1 MKIALK
7 NIFRGLLYLLPVMLA
22 FQSKASHLAAADIS
36 VDYVPTAASPYT
48 YKITLNVYKA
58 CELGAIDLSK
68 TETLNWESI
77 SKCLPG
83 DSRDMGTPQ
92 IDTLDQLCDTFK
104 KINSC
109 RTLDATSVALRPAFV
124 RHRWQ
129 LVVTL
134 PGPCSDWVFWWH
146 EGARNSAIQNLQG
159 PSGYDLFVDAMI
171 NITKKA
177 RVNTPRYTLDPIPYF
192 CRGNKVSFPNAPQ
205 DPDLD
210 SMVSVNQQ
218 PRGNSATLIPYVY
231 IPYACPPPAPATAY
245 CYSLTDPIASDP
257 SYPYYFDPSTG
268 TATFQPTINGKF
280 VLAFKTYDYDRQ
292 TGDLMGFTTRDVQV
306 AVINCD
312 APPPTTDTTPSN
324 IAG

>member
-1 MKIALK
+1 MKYIKL
-7 NIFRGLLYLLPVMLA
+7 FLLVFLLPFLPL
-22 FQSKASHLAAADIS
+22 QSKASHLAAADIS

-48 YKITLNVYKA
+48 YRVTLNVYKS
-58 CELGAIDLSK
+58 CEIGAAPLATSA
-68 TETLNWESI
+68 TLNWKSI
-77 SKCLPG
+77 SDCFPG

-109 RTLDATSVALRPAFV
+109 RTLDSTSVALRPAFV

-134 PGPCSDWVFWWH
+134 PGPCSDWVFWWYS
-146 EGARNSAIQNLQG
+146 GNRNGAIQNLQN
-159 PSGYDLFVDAMI
+159 PASTSLFVDAMI

-192 CRGNKVSFPNAPQ
+192 CRANKVSFPNAPQ

-210 SMVSVNQQ
+210 SMISVSQQ
-218 PRGNSATLIPYVY
+218 PRTNTVSPFPYNV